1 MKSKSIVAKAC
12 CRVDL
17 AGSTLDIWPLYLFH
31 PGAMTVNFA
40 VNVMTRCEIRRSTNG
55 SRPSREIILRSLDTE
70 REDHFAS
77 ASALLKAADFNHSL
91 AGYLC
96 RFFLAKASNL
106 PKDGFVLETHS
117 ESPAGA
123 GISGSSALMIAT
135 TAALAGH
142 FRVKLNKEAIR
153 IIAQN
158 VEAQLIKVPTG
169 CQDYYPAL
177 YGGVSAIH
185 LDADG
190 IHREPLAVAA
200 HEIESRFLLVYT
212 GVPRQSGINN
222 WEVCKAH
229 INGDPL
235 VFRNFEEITA
245 IAREMRK
252 ALARREVDWKEVAR
266 LLHEEWSSRK
276 TNIPGITT
284 PLIESLDWQGKQE
297 DALKAYHDLVY
308 SPNQM
313 VYQSADLGTYLQYV
327 IALIKSKEWEL
338 AVTIYEVV
346 KYPPMRLAMFPF
358 PWGTFDPKK
367 PDYIRLQAICHL
379 VLGAQHR
386 RSYRSLPT
394 GYELDHIEAALRL
407 QPKMA
412 EAHYFY
418 AVELTRLKRDF
429 EAKAAFERAA
439 TLGNKTVK
447 AAALEKLTK
456 LKLSNKY

>member
-1 MKSKSIVAKAC
+1 M
-12 CRVDL
+12 
-17 AGSTLDIWPLYLFH
+17 
-31 PGAMTVNFA
+31 
-40 VNVMTRCEIRRSTNG
+40 RRSTQQLAMSIPMTMSLIFVISSLCFAQTENQVFDLVMG
-55 SRPSREIILRSLDTE
+55 IPSNILTLINPL
-70 REDHFAS
+70 HIQMN
-77 ASALLKAADFNHSL
+77 ADIKLGNY
-91 AGYLC
+91 AE
-96 RFFLAKASNL
+96 
-106 PKDGFVLETHS
+106 V
-117 ESPAGA
+117 ESCA
-123 GISGSSALMIAT
+123 
-135 TAALAGH
+135 
-142 FRVKLNKEAIR
+142 
-153 IIAQN
+153 
-158 VEAQLIKVPTG
+158 
-169 CQDYYPAL
+169 
-177 YGGVSAIH
+177 
-185 LDADG
+185 
-190 IHREPLAVAA
+190 
-200 HEIESRFLLVYT
+200 
-212 GVPRQSGINN
+212 
-222 WEVCKAH
+222 
-229 INGDPL
+229 
-235 VFRNFEEITA
+235 
-245 IAREMRK
+245 RK
-252 ALARREVDWKEVAR
+252 ALAIYAVDGFAMR
-266 LLHEEWSSRK
+266 CLA
-276 TNIPGITT
+276 
-284 PLIESLDWQGKQE
+284 ESLDWQGKQE

-394 GYELDHIEAALRL
+394 GYELDHLEAALRL